1 MMNQPSPDKRP
12 RLLADSTDE
21 SNGQIVGRDDARQIC
36 RAWQARGETVV
47 LTNGCFDLLHVGH
60 LRYLQAARRLG
71 RLVVGLNSDASV
83 RRLKGETRPIVGA
96 NERAELLAGL
106 RCVDLVTIFDEP
118 DAAALLEA
126 LRPDVYVKGSD
137 YGPGGR
143 PLPEAELA
151 DRLGIRV
158 ALVRLVAGRSTS
170 ALVEAI
176 RRGQAAA

>member
-1 MMNQPSPDKRP
+1 MNRPPSDEPARS
-12 RLLADSTDE
+12 LADSPSSCD
-21 SNGQIVGRDDARQIC
+21 SRILDRDAARETC
-36 RAWQARGETVV
+36 RDWQARGETVV

-83 RRLKGETRPIVGA
+83 RRLKGESRPIVA
-96 NERAELLAGL
+96 ADERAVLLAGL
-106 RCVDLVTIFDEP
+106 RCVDLVTIFDES
-118 DAAALLEA
+118 DAAALLDA

-151 DRLGIRV
+151 DRLGIQV
-158 ALVRLVAGRSTS
+158 ALIRLVEGRSTS